1 MFFMQYNPF
10 VDLLL
15 KPRIDVHHQHEGF
28 FYSQR
33 RIWIEM
39 GRKLE
44 TFLVCSR
51 AIAGRSDN
59 NKPTNKTEHIF
70 SFLRMVR
77 KSECSLREERMGHYM
92 SINRRLELDT
102 LLSVY

>member
-1 MFFMQYNPF
+1 M
-10 VDLLL
+10 
-15 KPRIDVHHQHEGF
+15 
-28 FYSQR
+28 
-33 RIWIEM
+33 EM

-51 AIAGRSDN
+51 AIVGHSDN
-59 NKPTNKTEHIF
+59 NKPTNKTEQLF

-92 SINRRLELDT
+92 RINRHLELET
-102 LLSVY
+102 LPSVY